1 MAPFIF
7 WNLAFYTIIRT
18 QLKKINSINGYHR
31 RLKRKIGQNR
41 IGHIGQFLGMSW
53 VYWEGRD
60 VPEDSGLSNSVF
72 EFSNKKTSALSQG
85 APANSINKE
94 KNGR

>member
-1 MAPFIF
+1 
-7 WNLAFYTIIRT
+7 
-18 QLKKINSINGYHR
+18 
-31 RLKRKIGQNR
+31 
-41 IGHIGQFLGMSW
+41 MSW